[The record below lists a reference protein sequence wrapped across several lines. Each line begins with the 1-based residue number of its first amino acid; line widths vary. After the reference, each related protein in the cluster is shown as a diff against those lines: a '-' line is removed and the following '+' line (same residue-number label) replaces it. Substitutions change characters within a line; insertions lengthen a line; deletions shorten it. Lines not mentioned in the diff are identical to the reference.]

1 MKVNWQGV
9 FPAATT
15 QFKDDQSVDIASTLV
30 HVDRMIHQGIH
41 GLIMLGTVGENC
53 SLEYDEKI
61 RVLKAVCDHVDGRV
75 PVLTG
80 VAENTTKLACRFA
93 ADAQTA
99 GVDGLMVLPAMVYKS
114 DSRETMA
121 HFREVARAIDLPIM
135 CYNNPVAY
143 YVDITP
149 EMFAE
154 LADEPTLVAIKES
167 SENVRRIT
175 DLKNCVGDRYL
186 LFCGVDDLV
195 LESIL
200 LGATGWVSGL
210 VNAFPA
216 ENRLLWD
223 LATQGNWS
231 AALDVYRWYTPLLH
245 LDTHVK
251 LVQYIKLAMAQ
262 VGMGKETVR
271 APRLQLV
278 GKEREQVLKIIQDAI
293 ACRPD
298 VEAFQTAK

>member
-1 MKVNWQGV
+1 MTVAWQGV

-15 QFKDDQSVDIASTLV
+15 QFQPDQALDLPATMA
-30 HVDRMIHQGIH
+30 HVDKMIEAGIH

-53 SLEYDEKI
+53 SLLYEEKLE
-61 RVLKAVCDHVDGRV
+61 VLRATVKHVGGRV
-75 PVLTG
+75 PVLSG
-80 VAENTTKLACRFA
+80 VAEYSTALACRFA
-93 ADAQTA
+93 ADAQKI

-114 DSRETMA
+114 DPRETIA
-121 HFREVARAIDLPIM
+121 HFRAVARSTSLPIM
-135 CYNNPVAY
+135 VYNNPVSY
-143 YVDITP
+143 SVDITP
-149 EMFAE
+149 EMFVE
-154 LADEPTLVAIKES
+154 LADQANLVAIKES

-175 DLKNCVGDRYL
+175 DLKNLCGDRYI

-223 LATQGNWS
+223 LATAGRWDE
-231 AALDVYRWYTPLLH
+231 AREVYRWYTPLLH

-251 LVQYIKLAMAQ
+251 LVQYIKLAQ
-262 VGMGKETVR
+262 QECGLGSELVR
-271 APRLQLV
+271 APRLPLV
-278 GKEREQVLKIIQDAI
+278 GEERERVLAIIRRGI
-293 ACRPD
+293 ATRPKMSQS
-298 VEAFQTAK
+298 ARS

>member
-1 MKVNWQGV
+1 MKVMWQGV

-15 QFKDDQSVDIASTLV
+15 QFQMDLTVDLPATMA
-30 HVDRMIHQGIH
+30 HVGKMVEAGIH

-53 SLEYDEKI
+53 SLLYEEKLE
-61 RVLKAVCDHVDGRV
+61 VLRATVRHVGGRL
-75 PVLTG
+75 PVLSG
-80 VAENTTKLACRFA
+80 VAEYSTALACRFA
-93 ADAQTA
+93 ADAQKL

-114 DSRETMA
+114 DPRETIA
-121 HFREVARAIDLPIM
+121 HFRAVARSTSLPIM
-135 CYNNPVAY
+135 VYNNPISY
-143 YVDITP
+143 SVDITP
-149 EMFAE
+149 EMFVE
-154 LADEPTLVAIKES
+154 LSDQANLVAIKES

-175 DLKNCVGDRYL
+175 DLKNLCGDRYL

-223 LATQGNWS
+223 LALAGRWDEARQ
-231 AALDVYRWYTPLLH
+231 VYRWYTPLLH

-251 LVQYIKLAMAQ
+251 LVQYIKLAQ
-262 VGMGKETVR
+262 QECGLGSERVR
-271 APRLQLV
+271 APRLTLV
-278 GKEREQVLKIIQDAI
+278 GQEREQVLEIIRRGI
-293 ACRPD
+293 ATRPRKN
-298 VEAFQTAK
+298 EFAS

>member
-1 MKVNWQGV
+1 MSVAWQGV

-15 QFKDDQSVDIASTLV
+15 QFQPDQSLDLQATMA
-30 HVDRMIHQGIH
+30 HQGKMIDAGIH

-53 SLEYDEKI
+53 SLLYEEKLE
-61 RVLKAVCDHVDGRV
+61 VLRATVRHVGGRL
-75 PVLTG
+75 PVLSG
-80 VAENTTKLACRFA
+80 VAEYSTALACRFA
-93 ADAQTA
+93 ADAQKL

-114 DSRETMA
+114 DPRETIA
-121 HFREVARAIDLPIM
+121 HFRAVARATSLPIM
-135 CYNNPVAY
+135 VYNNPVSY
-143 YVDITP
+143 SVDITP
-149 EMFAE
+149 EMFVE
-154 LADEPTLVAIKES
+154 LADQPNLVAIKES

-175 DLKNCVGDRYL
+175 DLKNLCGDRYL

-223 LATQGNWS
+223 LATTGRWDE
-231 AALDVYRWYTPLLH
+231 AREVYRWYTPLLH

-251 LVQYIKLAMAQ
+251 LVQYIKLAQ
-262 VGMGKETVR
+262 QECGLGSERVR
-271 APRLQLV
+271 APRLPLV
-278 GKEREQVLKIIQDAI
+278 GEERERVLEIIRKGI
-293 ACRPD
+293 ASRPPR
-298 VEAFQTAK
+298 ARSSQS

>member
-1 MKVNWQGV
+1 MKVMWQGV

-15 QFKDDQSVDIASTLV
+15 QFQTDLTVDLPATMA
-30 HVDRMIHQGIH
+30 HVGKMVEAGIH

-53 SLEYDEKI
+53 SLLYEEKLE
-61 RVLKAVCDHVDGRV
+61 VLRATVRHVGGRL
-75 PVLTG
+75 PVLSG
-80 VAENTTKLACRFA
+80 VAEYSTALACRFA
-93 ADAQTA
+93 ADAQKL

-114 DSRETMA
+114 DPRETIA
-121 HFREVARAIDLPIM
+121 HFRAVARSTSLPIM
-135 CYNNPVAY
+135 VYNNPISY
-143 YVDITP
+143 SVDITP
-149 EMFAE
+149 EMFVE
-154 LADEPTLVAIKES
+154 LSDQANLVAIKES

-175 DLKNCVGDRYL
+175 DLKNLCGDRYL

-223 LATQGNWS
+223 LALAGRWDEARQ
-231 AALDVYRWYTPLLH
+231 VYRWYTPLLH

-251 LVQYIKLAMAQ
+251 LVQYIKLAQ
-262 VGMGKETVR
+262 QECGLGSERVR
-271 APRLQLV
+271 APRLTLV
-278 GKEREQVLKIIQDAI
+278 GQEREQVLEIIRRGI
-293 ACRPD
+293 ATRPRKN
-298 VEAFQTAK
+298 EFAS